1 MTAVRPLP
9 PPTVH
14 DRLRHLLVIGSSD
27 AEIRAA
33 LGMSQATVDKW
44 RMTMPRPVTVEDRR
58 FFRSLRK
65 ARERYPRGAP

>member
-33 LGMSQATVDKW
+33 LGMSQAAVNTW
-44 RMTMPRPVTVEDRR
+44 RTTMPRPVTVEDRR
-58 FFRSLRK
+58 FFLDLRN
-65 ARERYPRGAP
+65 ARERYSMGG